1 MRDFDYSGGSQMKKI
16 GIVGAGIIGA
26 SHKKAIVKNTNWCM
40 AAVCDVVVERAV
52 ELAEGTGARVYADYQ
67 EMARCEELD
76 AVILNLPHFLHKDV
90 AIYFLDR
97 GIAVLVEKP
106 MAITTEECDEMI
118 AAAKKSGARLAV
130 AHPQRYFN
138 AYRKVKDIIDTGK
151 LGRLCIVTESRNG
164 LYFSDKRPRWF
175 TDKKMAGGG
184 VAMNFGAHSLDKL
197 FYTTG
202 ASVVNVAAV
211 GNNYLN
217 DADVEGA
224 AQMLIRFS
232 NGVGAAISFSGCYAP
247 SQEEVVFYFT
257 EGCAKILRR
266 ELWVSEKGEPYQKLE
281 LGEQKNVFE
290 AQLEEFVKYLDGEP
304 SEIVTPEY
312 GRAVIAVVE
321 DALRQIES
329 GDR

>member
-1 MRDFDYSGGSQMKKI
+1 MKKI
-16 GIVGAGIIGA
+16 GIVGAGIIGV
-26 SHKKAIVKNTNWCM
+26 SHKKAVAKSKDCRM
-40 AAVCDVVVERAV
+40 VAVCDVVEEKARQLS
-52 ELAEGTGARVYADYQ
+52 EDTGAHIYTDYRK
-67 EMARCEELD
+67 MARCEELD
-76 AVILNLPHFLHKDV
+76 AVILNLPHFLHKEV
-90 AIYFLDR
+90 SIYFLDR
-97 GIAVLVEKP
+97 GISVLVEKP
-106 MAITTEECDEMI
+106 MAITTEECDDMI

-138 AYRKVKDIIDTGK
+138 AYRKVKDIIDAGE
-151 LGRLCIVTESRNG
+151 LGRLCLVTESRNG

-202 ASVVNVAAV
+202 ASVVSVAAV

-217 DADVEGA
+217 NADVEGA
-224 AQMLIRFS
+224 AQMLVRLS

-266 ELWVSEKGEPYQKLE
+266 ELWISEKGDPYQKVE
-281 LGEQKNVFE
+281 LGEQRNVFE

-312 GRAVIAVVE
+312 GRAVITVLEEAR
-321 DALRQIES
+321 RQIEI
-329 GDR
+329 GDH